1 MNSVLE
7 FTHTVAWGE
16 ERGEEWGKDFSW
28 LGMNLEC
35 LEPFAGDV
43 SWLAMYVRSCVQLA
57 FAGKDLLPDLE
68 EETITEA
75 NINPIHTGLDI
86 LQDPLAEYPKTQK
99 VLMLSTLMG
108 LTMTNPSR

>member
-57 FAGKDLLPDLE
+57 FQERIFSLIWRKK
-68 EETITEA
+68 
-75 NINPIHTGLDI
+75 
-86 LQDPLAEYPKTQK
+86 QSQK
-99 VLMLSTLMG
+99 PTSIQSTLG
-108 LTMTNPSR
+108 WTFSRIHWLNIQKPRRYSC